1 MTTQERFENWAK
13 AQGWCIDKTDE
24 GSYRVNSTDAAYGGW
39 IAAERDAEDRHS
51 MLCIE
56 WAKICDSGRR
66 HGAKVG
72 AQECANLIRG
82 WNGVY
87 GG

>member
-1 MTTQERFENWAK
+1 MTTQERFENWAQ
-13 AQGWCIDKTDE
+13 AQGWGIDITDE

-39 IAAERDAEDRHS
+39 IAAEREAEDRHS
-51 MLCIE
+51 RLCIE

>member
-1 MTTQERFENWAK
+1 MTTQLRFEKWAHEQGFDVSK
-13 AQGWCIDKTDE
+13 ADD
-24 GSYRVNSTDAAYGGW
+24 GSYRVNTTDAAYGGW
-39 IAAERDAEDRHS
+39 IASERDAEDRLS

-56 WAKICDSGRR
+56 WARICDSGRR
-66 HGAKVG
+66 HGPKIG
-72 AQECANLIRG
+72 ARECANLIRG